1 MNPYWD
7 ESVIS
12 LETLCNGDLQR
23 DFQISVWDTP
33 SRTLLGYITT
43 SIAGLMGAV
52 SERGNAEKALDIRK
66 PTHNL
71 LHSASSFGKL
81 VVLHA
86 SMPPTTT
93 SSADGSSLH
102 SSGHSTATPRQES
115 LSNLPQAV
123 AVEILSPP
131 RNVTFEEF
139 MQSGQCK
146 LELCV
151 AVDFTVANGTFPIVW
166 LVARHMCRLSDSLR
180 YSENYRSLSIGRN
193 ATLSI

>member
-1 MNPYWD
+1 MAKASLNPYWN

-23 DFQISVWDTP
+23 DIQISVWDTP
-33 SRTLLGYITT
+33 SRTLLGYTTT
-43 SIAGLMGAV
+43 SIAGLVGAV
-52 SERGNAEKALDIRK
+52 SERGNAEKALDICK

-71 LHSASSFGKL
+71 LHSTTTFGKL

-86 SMPPTTT
+86 SISTTT
-93 SSADGSSLH
+93 SISAGSSLQ
-102 SSGHSTATPRQES
+102 SSGHSTNTRQES

-131 RNVTFEEF
+131 QNATFDEYMEI
-139 MQSGQCK
+139 GQCT

-151 AVDFTVANGTFPIVW
+151 AVDFTTANGMFPIV
-166 LVARHMCRLSDSLR
+166 
-180 YSENYRSLSIGRN
+180 
-193 ATLSI
+193 